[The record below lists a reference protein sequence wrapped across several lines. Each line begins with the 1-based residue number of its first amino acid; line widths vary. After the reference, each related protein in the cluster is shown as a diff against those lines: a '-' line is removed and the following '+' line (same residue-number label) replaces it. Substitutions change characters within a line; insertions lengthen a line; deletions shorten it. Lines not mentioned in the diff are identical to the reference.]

1 MSVSVEQ
8 VAVPD
13 RRITRLEVEL
23 YKREILEQ
31 SVLVSPQEAR
41 MILAC
46 SETKVYRLVQTGR
59 LKGYSENRKSKG
71 LRLLASELR
80 DYVRSIKVDSD
91 EWRE

>member
-1 MSVSVEQ
+1 MTMEN

-31 SVLVSPQEAR
+31 SVLVSPREAC
-41 MILAC
+41 MMLSC
-46 SETKVYRLVQTGR
+46 SETKIYRLVQSGR
-59 LKGYSENRKSKG
+59 LRGYSENHRAKG
-71 LRLLASELR
+71 LRLLAAELR
-80 DYVRSIKVDSD
+80 DYVQSIKRDPD